1 MMPAGLIA
9 LLALGMFG
17 RYGLVLY
24 QVSHIMTEYSAI
36 STTIFH
42 LMYFSRDKAQR
53 NLRAEN
59 SISDQ
64 VVKIV

>member
-17 RYGLVLY
+17 RYGLVVY
-24 QVSHIMTEYSAI
+24 QVSHIMTENSAI

-42 LMYFSRDKAQR
+42 FIIFFQGQGPQKS
-53 NLRAEN
+53 
-59 SISDQ
+59 
-64 VVKIV
+64 